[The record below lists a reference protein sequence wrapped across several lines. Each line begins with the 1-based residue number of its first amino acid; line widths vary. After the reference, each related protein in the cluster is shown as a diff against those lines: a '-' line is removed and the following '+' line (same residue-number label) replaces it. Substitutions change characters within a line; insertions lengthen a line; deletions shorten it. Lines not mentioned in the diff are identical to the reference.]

1 MSAQSARKLVRIGTR
16 GSKLALWQAN
26 AAAEMVQRA
35 FPAVEVEIVP
45 ISTKGDDDLSTPL
58 ADLGGAG
65 VFVKQI
71 EKELRAEAID
81 IAVHSAKDLPAK
93 DSRGLMIAATPPRGV
108 VNDVIVCREHLGFED
123 LPKGAVVG
131 TSSPRRAAQLL
142 RTRADLVIKDIR
154 GNVDTRLRKVD
165 EGDYDATLFAWIG
178 LRRMGYAWRIDDV
191 FPTHDMLPSPS
202 QGVIALQVRKKD
214 RELADALSTVS
225 HRTTHARLRAE
236 RAYLAEMNAGCHL
249 AVAGLSRHYG
259 AEGMHMQG
267 RVLSLDGV
275 TMLEAD
281 RNISAK
287 EQPEELGK
295 RVARDLLDQ
304 GAGELLKEV
313 K

>member
-1 MSAQSARKLVRIGTR
+1 MSATSVRKVIRIGTR
-16 GSKLALWQAN
+16 GSQLALWQAN
-26 AAAEMVQRA
+26 AASEMVQRA

-45 ISTKGDDDLSTPL
+45 ISTQGDNDLTTSL
-58 ADLGGAG
+58 AEMGGTG

-71 EKELRAEAID
+71 EKELRAGNID

-93 DSRGLMIAATPPRGV
+93 DSRGLTIAATPPRGV

-165 EGDYDATLFAWIG
+165 EGEFDATLFAWIG

-191 FPTHDMLPSPS
+191 FPTQDILPSPS
-202 QGVIALQVRKKD
+202 QGIIALQVRKKD
-214 RELADALSTVS
+214 DDLVEALGSVS

-236 RAYLAEMNAGCHL
+236 RAFLAELDAGCHL

-267 RVLSLDGV
+267 RVLSLDGT

-281 RNISAK
+281 RNISAD
-287 EQPEELGK
+287 EQPEELGR

-304 GAGELLKEV
+304 GAGELLKEAT
-313 K
+313 